1 MKEYDILIKETLEK
15 TVTVEAA
22 TREEAEKAV
31 KQAYYNSEYILDAES
46 FTGVNFA
53 FQEEREIQQ
62 EQATIDVLL
71 VKPFMYPQQVS
82 IGCNLKELQ
91 KAVGGDIATVYP
103 FDDPV
108 TIICNDEG
116 KINGSELN
124 RSLRAEN
131 GEIYDIIAGDFLVAG
146 LTEDDFGSLSPEL
159 MQKYE
164 ELFHQPEMYV
174 RMGHSIMAIP
184 VPDER
189 VRKADVPEKAELTPH
204 KSAPDR
210 DVLE

>member
-1 MKEYDILIKETLEK
+1 MLFYCIDKGEGLRISVLNHICKVILMMKDGGYVLKEYDISIKETLEK
-15 TVTVEAA
+15 TVMVEAA
-22 TREEAEKAV
+22 TREETV
-31 KQAYYNSEYILDAES
+31 KQA
-46 FTGVNFA
+46 
-53 FQEEREIQQ
+53 
-62 EQATIDVLL
+62 ATIDVLL

-124 RSLRAEN
+124 RSLRDEN
-131 GEIYDIIAGDFLVAG
+131 GEIYDIVAGDFLVAG

-174 RMGHSIMAIP
+174 QMGHSIMAIP
-184 VPDER
+184 VPDGR
-189 VRKADVPEKAELTPH
+189 VRKSDVPAKTEMAPH
-204 KSAPDR
+204 KSAPNR
-210 DVLE
+210 DILE

>member
-1 MKEYDILIKETLEK
+1 MKEFDISIKETLEK

-22 TREEAEKAV
+22 TREEAEEAV
-31 KQAYYNSEYILDAES
+31 KQAYYNSEYILDAEN
-46 FTGVNFA
+46 FTGVDFA
-53 FQEEREIQQ
+53 IQEEREIQQ
-62 EQATIDVLL
+62 EQAATIDVLL
-71 VKPFMYPQQVS
+71 IKPFMYPQQIS

-91 KAVGGDIATVYP
+91 AAVGGDIATVYP

-108 TIICNDEG
+108 AIICNDEG
-116 KINGSELN
+116 KTNGSELN
-124 RSLRAEN
+124 RSLRGED
-131 GEIYDIIAGDFLVAG
+131 GEIYDIVAGDFLVTG

-184 VPDER
+184 VPDDR
-189 VRKADVPEKAELTPH
+189 VRKPDVPAKAEMAPH

-210 DVLE
+210 DVL